1 MTPVHSLVNQ
11 YLGINAH
18 LHSYWQGVGGWH
30 NFHNRHIGDLAGQ
43 LRLQLIPMGYTA
55 SMEESLQI
63 RRVGDTFSEMLQT
76 EAEIEKPYHAI
87 GIYKVNGDQSPKLV
101 TWIELLAPT
110 TKGTRVEVELYST
123 TRRPVLEKGVVLV
136 EIDYL
141 HEIPSTMRA
150 IPDYTRSTKERH
162 SEQGATPYRII
173 VADPR
178 PDLYKG
184 NAHVWCFNVD
194 GIIPAISIPL
204 LDGDVY
210 MIDLGTV
217 YRETFEEMGYGLE
230 FVDYSELPVNFD
242 RYSEEDQARIVSRMV
257 VVLEAVSKGIDL
269 NATAPLPVEQ
279 LALEAGLKRLDAW
292 KGGNSSE
299 V

>member
-1 MTPVHSLVNQ
+1 
-11 YLGINAH
+11 
-18 LHSYWQGVGGWH
+18 
-30 NFHNRHIGDLAGQ
+30 
-43 LRLQLIPMGYTA
+43 
-55 SMEESLQI
+55 
-63 RRVGDTFSEMLQT
+63 
-76 EAEIEKPYHAI
+76 
-87 GIYKVNGDQSPKLV
+87 
-101 TWIELLAPT
+101 
-110 TKGTRVEVELYST
+110 
-123 TRRPVLEKGVVLV
+123 
-136 EIDYL
+136 
-141 HEIPSTMRA
+141 
-150 IPDYTRSTKERH
+150 
-162 SEQGATPYRII
+162 
-173 VADPR
+173 
-178 PDLYKG
+178 
-184 NAHVWCFNVD
+184 
-194 GIIPAISIPL
+194 
-204 LDGDVY
+204 